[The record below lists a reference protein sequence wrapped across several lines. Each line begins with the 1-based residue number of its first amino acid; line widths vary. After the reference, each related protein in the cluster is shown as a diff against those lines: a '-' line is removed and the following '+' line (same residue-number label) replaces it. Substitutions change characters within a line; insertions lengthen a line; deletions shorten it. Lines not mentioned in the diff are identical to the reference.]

1 MKHHA
6 FSFLDRFPGESLT
19 CVRCLERKP
28 KSEFDRLL
36 WCEACRARA
45 AERAKAVGW
54 MGGGVIALVV
64 GLYIWLVVRPTGLI
78 PQLWLAA
85 LVAVY
90 WLGARFVREIALGVM
105 RYRNSRAAEARPPEE

>member
-1 MKHHA
+1 MKGAA

-36 WCEACRARA
+36 WCEGCRERARARA
-45 AERAKAVGW
+45 ASIGW
-54 MGGGVIALVV
+54 VGGGVAVVIA
-64 GLYIWLVVRPTGLI
+64 GLYIWFVVRPSGLI

-90 WLGARFVREIALGVM
+90 WLAARFVREIALGVM
-105 RYRNSRAAEARPPEE
+105 RYRNDRAAEARPPDE